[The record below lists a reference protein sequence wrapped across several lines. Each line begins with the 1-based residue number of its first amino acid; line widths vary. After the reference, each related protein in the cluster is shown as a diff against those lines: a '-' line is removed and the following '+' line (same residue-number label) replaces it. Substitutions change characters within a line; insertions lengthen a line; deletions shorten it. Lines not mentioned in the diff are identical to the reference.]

1 MPFSSDFSTFKKKMF
16 FSLIDKFGIIFSY
29 AFVFFGIFFFD
40 WEPFIIL
47 VSYFIELIVVLFIS
61 AAFKF
66 IDARKNKYKYSNQFP
81 IMVALSIFF
90 GSGPFLFGQYLFIIY
105 TAQILDSNIN
115 AKDGLSLLCKP
126 EIFWCVAFIVIVYIL
141 KVLSLK
147 NNSVRASVIQDNVI
161 FQILALFLTS
171 ITGMLILLVVDNAG
185 IIVVLF
191 SLTAVRILLE
201 IYFNKKIVV
210 T

>member
-1 MPFSSDFSTFKKKMF
+1 
-16 FSLIDKFGIIFSY
+16 
-29 AFVFFGIFFFD
+29 
-40 WEPFIIL
+40 
-47 VSYFIELIVVLFIS
+47 
-61 AAFKF
+61 
-66 IDARKNKYKYSNQFP
+66 
-81 IMVALSIFF
+81 MVALSIFF